1 MSHISCVYCC
11 LLWIVK
17 ASAKDKNY
25 IWISVRW
32 KAKNQRWGIYTPR
45 MHSISFVCSLRRQA
59 PRKWLYHTNWVFEST
74 KCQKSTQLTSDSLRM
89 GAGGSVAS
97 KELSE
102 GVRRHCA
109 SEFERLCPKER
120 DYLVLTGQCSICIV
134 LCLHVW
140 ASNTAS
146 FFSMYHLY
154 SCRWLLTTQLPS
166 ANRPLSMCMHP

>member
-1 MSHISCVYCC
+1 
-11 LLWIVK
+11 
-17 ASAKDKNY
+17 
-25 IWISVRW
+25 
-32 KAKNQRWGIYTPR
+32 
-45 MHSISFVCSLRRQA
+45 
-59 PRKWLYHTNWVFEST
+59 
-74 KCQKSTQLTSDSLRM
+74 M

-166 ANRPLSMCMHP
+166 ANRPLSMCMHPWLYAARNKARNKAHSSVKHCCPFCMSVCDRFPAHDLSCCVAQEFILYHLCIALKDVAKRTHVKYASF